1 MCIQSMSETKDLQ
14 QRVAERL
21 NLDPD
26 MRLYEMHRIQ
36 SERFCQENIIQM
48 GFMKG
53 DGSSWYDRVLI
64 CKHCGKEYKSGDNA
78 HSYNLGHSVKSLIK
92 HIEQKHP
99 EQWHKDDWVVKNWAY
114 DYIEKDI
121 RNIESLFSYSPEYK
135 MINRDFWEIKRAS
148 WK

>member
-1 MCIQSMSETKDLQ
+1 MGKTQDMQ
-14 QRVAERL
+14 QRLAERL

-26 MRLYEMHRIQ
+26 MSLFDMHRIQ
-36 SERFCQENIIQM
+36 SERFCQENINQM

-78 HSYNLGHSVKSLIK
+78 HSYNLGHSVNSLIK
-92 HIEQKHP
+92 HIEKKHP
-99 EQWHKDDWVVKNWAY
+99 EQWHEDDWVVKSSIFAY
-114 DYIEKDI
+114 EHINEDI
-121 RNIESLFSYSPEYK
+121 RNIKSLFSYSPEYK